1 MKSGTAER
9 LFNTP
14 DFLEL
19 KDASTEPATPVST
32 YTVPRAKDGAD
43 MIDRVSLIPSFAGQQ

>member
-1 MKSGTAER
+1 MDFRGG
-9 LFNTP
+9 TP